1 MVFAPTYS
9 FISKSSAGYH
19 LEDWEQ
25 DGGQQKSSFGSA
37 GLERGAAAAMGTLPV
52 SYSKG
57 GKGLDLFE
65 GEVTPLHPKVQVHSI
80 LATVARDK
88 ANTI

>member
-1 MVFAPTYS
+1 MGDKRNPPLVLQDWRGEQLLLWELYL
-9 FISKSSAGYH
+9 YH
-19 LEDWEQ
+19 
-25 DGGQQKSSFGSA
+25 
-37 GLERGAAAAMGTLPV
+37 TL
-52 SYSKG
+52 KR